1 MMSDAA
7 EERGNIMD
15 IQTLKTF
22 FMWCTIINGTLLLL
36 WTIMFVFAMDWVYRT
51 QNRWF
56 PMPRESFTAVMYSFL
71 GLFKILVLMFNA
83 IPYLA
88 LLIMG

>member
-1 MMSDAA
+1 MSDAA